1 MDNGLLL
8 LGMILLMIFDLVGLV
23 VLLIALGWGSIGWY
37 IC

>member
-8 LGMILLMIFDLVGLV
+8 LGMILLMIFDMVGLV
-23 VLLIALGWGSIGWY
+23 VLLISLGWGSIGWY